1 MSQTLPSDLYIPTV
15 ALNWVAYNF
24 YENLG
29 LMKYAGPDA
38 SNPIVLRAAGPL
50 SSGGQYLD
58 GPTFKPISSLESRRD
73 LTSEADATPAK
84 IEYRNDKGVRVSRK
98 GIASITKS
106 ASWVTGTSP
115 AQLSE
120 FFARE
125 ARDNMMLTIRQFI
138 LGAATAAVSNMT
150 STLHTKDVWSA
161 TVRTNLSTSLL
172 AQTKALLADTAEK
185 VEPGSGAIWVFR
197 SEPYYTDLIQG
208 QISAGV
214 DGIATNAANGG
225 PAATLGLPFA
235 LADDAALTVAD
246 AGFDKYRSLLIGPGA
261 IECNVIKFEF
271 TPEWMNPK
279 AENVEFVLRYDY
291 DFDLRIPGFQYDSAN
306 GGANPTLATASTTT
320 NWDVTYSS
328 HKEVLLAYAQ
338 HNYSGN

>member
-1 MSQTLPSDLYIPTV
+1 MAQTLPSDLYIPTV
-15 ALNWVAYNF
+15 ALNWMAYNF

-29 LMKYAGPDA
+29 LMKFAGPDA
-38 SNPIVLRAAGPL
+38 TNPIVLRASGPL
-50 SSGGQYLD
+50 ASGGQYID
-58 GPTFKPISSLESRRD
+58 GPTFKPIGSLDTRRD
-73 LTSEADATPAK
+73 LTSESDATPVK
-84 IEYRNDKGVRVSRK
+84 IESRNDKGVRVSRK
-98 GIASITKS
+98 GLASFTKS
-106 ASWVTGTSP
+106 ATWVNGTSP

-138 LGAATAAVSNMT
+138 LGCATAAVGNMT
-150 STLHTKDVWSA
+150 STLHTKDVWNAS
-161 TVRTNLSTSLL
+161 VRTNLSTSLL
-172 AQTKALLADTAEK
+172 AQTKALLADAAEK
-185 VEPGSGAIWVFR
+185 VEPGSGSIWVFR
-197 SEPYYTDLIQG
+197 SEPYYTDLVQSN
-208 QISAGV
+208 ISAGV
-214 DGIATNAANGG
+214 DGLATNAANGG

-261 IECNVIKFEF
+261 IEVNVIRMEFE
-271 TPEWMNPK
+271 PLWVNPK

-306 GGANPTLATASTTT
+306 GGANPALATASTTT
-320 NWDVTYSS
+320 NWDVNYSS

>member
-1 MSQTLPSDLYIPTV
+1 MAQTLPADLYIPTV
-15 ALNWVAYNF
+15 ALNWMAYNF

-29 LMKYAGPDA
+29 LMKFAGPTPA
-38 SNPIVLRAAGPL
+38 SPIVLSANGPL
-50 SSGGQYLD
+50 SSGGSYVD
-58 GPTFKPISSLESRRD
+58 GPTFKPIASLESRRD
-73 LTSEADATPAK
+73 LTSASDATPAK
-84 IEYRNDKGVRVSRK
+84 IESRNDKGVRVSRK

-106 ASWVTGTSP
+106 SNWINATTP

-125 ARDNMMLTIRQFI
+125 ARDNMMLNIRQFI
-138 LGAATAAVSNMT
+138 LGSATAAVGNMT

-172 AQTKALLADTAEK
+172 AQTRALLADRSYIM
-185 VEPGSGAIWVFR
+185 EPGSGAIWVFR
-197 SEPYYTDLIQG
+197 SESYYTDLMQA

-214 DGIATNAANGG
+214 TGISDRVSSGGAAH
-225 PAATLGLPFA
+225 TLGLDYA
-235 LADDAALTVAD
+235 MADDAALTVAD
-246 AGFDKYRSLLIGPGA
+246 AGFDKYRTLLIGPGA
-261 IECNVIKFEF
+261 IEVDVTRFEF

-291 DFDLRIPGFQYDSAN
+291 DFTLRIPGFTYDSTN
-306 GGANPTLATASTTT
+306 GGLNPTLATASTTT
-320 NWDVTYSS
+320 NWDVLYSD
-328 HKEVLLAYAQ
+328 HREVPLAYAQ